1 MIGRSAS
8 ICRTIVLRAA
18 PEFILRLNIRQ
29 YSEGKKYCPGGQPSD
44 PRQAEYICTAAR
56 SGRCP
61 ASTPELAIKD
71 PALPLNSHVLGQGSV
86 RSTYIPSAG
95 KQTCIIY
102 ILTFCV
108 PFVNTLLA
116 GQKHLRDP
124 WSELDES
131 GDTLPNPFLD
141 NNTYESDDDGQLGA
155 AEEDEN
161 NGQDFLLPDK
171 VEREFNFVGNLDGL
185 ELATGFKSFFAEVKK
200 KTVYIEYMDEA
211 L

>member
-61 ASTPELAIKD
+61 ASTPELAIK
-71 PALPLNSHVLGQGSV
+71 
-86 RSTYIPSAG
+86 
-95 KQTCIIY
+95 
-102 ILTFCV
+102 
-108 PFVNTLLA
+108 A